1 MDGDHGVGFIK
12 QLNGKE
18 PLAILLVV
26 GSELLIT
33 LEAKPFRLT
42 VIDLSRPRGLELLG
56 QI

>member
-1 MDGDHGVGFIK
+1 MDGDHEVGFIK

-26 GSELLIT
+26 RSELLIT

-42 VIDLSRPRGLELLG
+42 VIDLSRPRGLE
-56 QI
+56 